1 MAAHL
6 LRSALTVSGLTL
18 LSRILG
24 FARDI
29 VLAHAFG
36 AGSAMDA
43 FLVAFKIP
51 NFLRRLFGE
60 GAFSHAF
67 VPVLSEYKTQR
78 DQQAVRELVANTAG
92 TLGSVLLG
100 VSAASMIAAPL
111 VILLFAPGFYHHP
124 EKFALAVDMLRLT
137 FPYLFFI
144 SLTAFAG
151 ALLNTYGHFAVPAF
165 TPVLLNVCLI
175 GAALW
180 LAPQLDQPI
189 VALAWAVPVAGAI
202 QLAFQLPFLARLKLM
217 PMPRFHARHEGV
229 QRILRLM
236 LPALFGVSV
245 TQISLLVDTLMASF
259 LTTGSVA
266 WLYYAD
272 RLLEFPIGVFGM
284 ALSTVLLPVLSRC
297 IAEDNLV
304 AYSRTLN
311 WGLRWV
317 FVIGAPCAMGLLVLA
332 MPMMVTLFY
341 RGAFDTQDVVMSSYA
356 LMAYTAGLLGF
367 VLIKVLASG
376 FYARQNTGLPVKI
389 GVVAMLTNIFLNLAL
404 IGPLH
409 HAGLALATAGSALL
423 NAGLLYWFLRR
434 EQAFI
439 PQAGWRLFLLRV
451 VAATLGMGAML
462 WWLQPQLSVWLNA
475 SLATRSVLL
484 AGLMVLGGLCYLV
497 LLAGLGMRLGHLKSV
512 A

>member
-1 MAAHL
+1 MAGKL
-6 LRSALTVSGLTL
+6 LRSTLVVSGFTL

-24 FARDI
+24 FIRDI
-29 VLAHAFG
+29 AVAHAFG

-67 VPVLSEYKTQR
+67 VPVLSETQTQR
-78 DQQAVRELVANTAG
+78 DATQVRDLVAHVAG

-100 VSAASMIAAPL
+100 ISLAGMIAAPL

-124 EKFALAVDMLRLT
+124 EKFYLAVDMLRLT

-151 ALLNTYGHFAVPAF
+151 SVLNTHGRFAVPAF
-165 TPVLLNVCLI
+165 TPVLLNICLI
-175 GAALW
+175 TAALVI
-180 LAPQLDQPI
+180 APELDQPI
-189 VALAWAVPVAGAI
+189 LALAWAVPVAGLV
-202 QLAFQLPFLARLKLM
+202 QLVFQFPFLARLRML
-217 PMPRFHARHEGV
+217 PWPRLSFRHPGV
-229 QRILRLM
+229 RKILKLM

-259 LTTGSVA
+259 LVTGSVA

-284 ALSTVLLPVLSRC
+284 ALSTVLLPTLSRT
-297 IAEDNLV
+297 IAEDNLP

-317 FVIGAPCAMGLLVLA
+317 FVIGAPSAMGLLVLA
-332 MPMMVTLFY
+332 APLMATLFY
-341 RGAFDTQDVVMSSYA
+341 RGAFGEQDVVMSSQS

-376 FYARQNTGLPVKI
+376 FYARQNTTLPVKI
-389 GVVAMLTNIFLNLAL
+389 GMVAMVTNIVLNLIL
-404 IGPLH
+404 IGPLQ

-423 NAGLLYWFLRR
+423 NATLLFWYLRR
-434 EQAFI
+434 ENWFT
-439 PQAGWRLFLLRV
+439 PEPGWRLFLARV
-451 VAATLGMGAML
+451 VVATAGMGGIL
-462 WWLQPQLSVWLNA
+462 WWAQAPLHQWLA
-475 SLATRSVLL
+475 VSLAGRAGML
-484 AGLMVLGGLCYLV
+484 AGLIALGFFGYLAI
-497 LLAGLGMRLGHLKSV
+497 LFITGMRPRHV
-512 A
+512 RQ